1 MRFRNLELEGGGR
14 MIQVYT
20 GNGKGKTTAA
30 LGLALRA
37 AGAGLHVYIAQFAK
51 GRICSEHKTLEK
63 IKNIKVEQFGKICFI
78 RGKPQLLDME
88 LARAALKKI
97 KKIIACGSYRVII
110 LDEINVALKL
120 KLVCLK
126 DVLELIKHTPA
137 TIELVLTGRCAP
149 AAIVKAADLVSR
161 INEVKHYYRRGVTA
175 RRGIEF

>member
-1 MRFRNLELEGGGR
+1 

-30 LGLALRA
+30 IGLALRA
-37 AGAGLHVYIAQFAK
+37 SGAGLNVYIAQFAK
-51 GRICSEHKTLEK
+51 GRICSEHKALRK
-63 IKNIKVEQFGKICFI
+63 IKNIKVEQFGRDYFI
-78 RGKPQLLDME
+78 LRK
-88 LARAALKKI
+88 ARPSDIESARQALEKI
-97 KKIIACGSYRVII
+97 KKTIACGDFRVII

-149 AAIVKAADLVSR
+149 RKLIECADLVSR
-161 INEVKHYYRRGVTA
+161 IDEVKHYYRRGLKA
-175 RRGIEF
+175 RKGIEF